1 MRPFASDETPSSITA
16 IHQKLDL
23 VLAGSLEQ
31 TAAIEELRKEN
42 AMLKDKLQEMNGEM
56 QGLKETSNHQAIGTR
71 PPLKI
76 PPNVSV
82 SCLCM
87 MGSYYEQQYMMYFIL
102 LLGICEG
109 LALELQTRKPIS
121 SFWKVGI

>member
-1 MRPFASDETPSSITA
+1 MQASGSDCFYPGPRPYRALNFTPVGRDRTRPFVSDETASSVTA

-31 TAAIEELRKEN
+31 TAAIDELRKEN

-56 QGLKETSNHQAIGTR
+56 QSLKKSTHHAAGTR
-71 PPLKI
+71 SCLKV

-82 SCLCM
+82 SCLCHD
-87 MGSYYEQQYMMYFIL
+87 
-102 LLGICEG
+102 G
-109 LALELQTRKPIS
+109 LIQ
-121 SFWKVGI
+121 

>member
-1 MRPFASDETPSSITA
+1 MQANGSNCFYPGPRTNRALAFTPVGRDRVRPITSDETPNSITA

-42 AMLKDKLQEMNGEM
+42 AVLKDKLQEMNGEM
-56 QGLKETSNHQAIGTR
+56 QGLKEANCQSVGTR
-71 PPLKI
+71 VHLKI

-87 MGSYYEQQYMMYFIL
+87 MGSCY
-102 LLGICEG
+102 IC
-109 LALELQTRKPIS
+109 S
-121 SFWKVGI
+121 V

>member
-1 MRPFASDETPSSITA
+1 MQANGSNCFYPGPRANRALAFTPVGRDRVRPITSDETPNSITA

-42 AMLKDKLQEMNGEM
+42 AVLKDKLREMNGEM
-56 QGLKETSNHQAIGTR
+56 QGLKEANCQSVGTR
-71 PPLKI
+71 VHLKI

-82 SCLCM
+82 SCLC
-87 MGSYYEQQYMMYFIL
+87 SCYI
-102 LLGICEG
+102 
-109 LALELQTRKPIS
+109 
-121 SFWKVGI
+121 